1 MPWQGLGGALM
12 ERFVFIAAVTFAII
26 WGIVAVVGRGDFG
39 IHIDGDEFG
48 GGVSPL
54 VETAPGAMQ
63 AQPFAGS
70 ELRIR
75 HAAANVTI
83 TPEDRQDFIIEITN
97 PGRAPMPTV
106 EADDGAVVINGQLRG
121 RVDRCL
127 DGGGAALDGYG
138 ELALA
143 DLPQITIRAPRSLN
157 LELNGASTT
166 SVAVADAVT
175 LDLSGCGSVNVADVT
190 NDLDVDLAGSGDVR
204 AGAARRLTADVA
216 GSGTLTVGAVAE
228 QADVDL
234 AGSGVVTIA
243 SISGGFSADGAGSGT
258 VNVQGG
264 AVTDAKIDLAG
275 SGDVVIAAPVQR
287 LNVSILGSGDVDVQ
301 GDVVDLDAEI
311 AGSGSVTA
319 RAVTGSSQR
328 EVMGSGE
335 VRIGTAQTP

>member
-1 MPWQGLGGALM
+1 M

-26 WGIVAVVGRGDFG
+26 WGIVALAGRGDFG
-39 IHIDGDEFG
+39 IHINGDEF

-54 VETAPGAMQ
+54 VETAPGSMEAQ
-63 AQPFAGS
+63 AFSGG

-83 TPEDRQDFIIEITN
+83 TPEDRQDFLIEITN
-97 PGRAPMPTV
+97 PGRAPMPLV
-106 EADDGAVVINGQLRG
+106 ESDEGAVVINGQLRG

-127 DGGGAALDGYG
+127 EGGGAALDGYG

-143 DLPQITIRAPRSLN
+143 DLPQINVRAPRRL
-157 LELNGASTT
+157 
-166 SVAVADAVT
+166 V
-175 LDLSGCGSVNVADVT
+175 LDLSGGSTTNVAASEAVTVDLAGCGSVNLADIDT
-190 NDLDVDLAGSGDVR
+190 DLNVDLAGSGDVR
-204 AGAARRLTADVA
+204 GSAARRVTADVA
-216 GSGTLTVGAVAE
+216 GSGAVTVGAISE
-228 QADVDL
+228 SADIDL
-234 AGSGVVTIA
+234 AGSGRVTIA
-243 SISGGFSADGAGSGT
+243 SLTGELSADGAGSGE

-311 AGSGSVTA
+311 AGSGSVSA